1 MARSFSADVVG
12 IDIGTTG
19 ARAVRVDAVGT
30 IVASAS
36 ASYPLLTPEPGWTE
50 QEPEAWWRAAATA
63 VREVVAARDVPVAG
77 VGVTGQMH
85 GSVFLDERGVP
96 LRPALLWNDQRTA
109 RAADQLEHAVGADR
123 LREIT
128 GNPALTGFQ
137 APKIL
142 WFREHEPERF
152 GRLRTIL
159 LPKDFLRYRLSGT
172 LATDASDASGTSL
185 LDLRTRAWSP
195 EILRALDLSAKL
207 LPEVFESPAVVARV
221 SAAAS
226 AETGLAAGTPIVAGA
241 GDNAAAAVGSG
252 IVRAGD
258 ALVSLGTSGVVLAHA
273 AAPLIDGSGALHAFC
288 AAVPGEYHLMGVILS
303 AGGSLRWA
311 RDVLGADASFEA
323 LVTEAATVPA
333 GALGVTFLP
342 YLAGERTP
350 HMDPAARGAWLG
362 LSLAHG
368 RPHLVRAVLEGVAY
382 GLADAV
388 DAMRALGVDPAAF
401 ARTGSGFASELWTTI
416 VASVLERPLRRA
428 ADEGPAY
435 GAALLASVGAGAHAS
450 VAAAVEAFSPSRGET
465 TKPVAADARTYRRG
479 LARYRAAYPA
489 LHALDRTAPGDS
501 HDG

>member
-1 MARSFSADVVG
+1 MIRSFAPDVVG

-19 ARAVRVDAVGT
+19 ARAVRVDAAGA

-36 ASYPLLTPEPGWTE
+36 APYPLLTPEPGWTE
-50 QEPEAWWRAAATA
+50 QEPEAWWQAAAA
-63 VREVVAARDVPVAG
+63 AIRDVVAARDVPIAG
-77 VGVTGQMH
+77 IGVTGQMH
-85 GSVFLDERGVP
+85 GSVFLDGRGAS

-109 RAADQLEHAVGADR
+109 RAAGELERAVGARR
-123 LREIT
+123 LHEIT

-142 WFREHEPERF
+142 WFREREPERF
-152 GRLRTIL
+152 ARLRTVL

-185 LDLRTRAWSP
+185 LDLRTRTWSAD
-195 EILRALDLSAKL
+195 ILRALDLSAEL
-207 LPEVFESPAVVARV
+207 LPAVFESPDVVAHV
-221 SAAAS
+221 SADGA

-252 IVRAGD
+252 IVRPGD
-258 ALVSLGTSGVVLAHA
+258 ALVSLGTSGVALAHVA
-273 AAPLIDGSGALHAFC
+273 EPLVDGSGALHAFC
-288 AAVPGEYHLMGVILS
+288 AAVPGAYHLMGVILS
-303 AGGSLRWA
+303 AGGSLRWT
-311 RDVLGADASFEA
+311 RDALGADMPFDA
-323 LVTEAATVPA
+323 LVAEAATVPA

-350 HMDPAARGAWLG
+350 HMDSQARGAWLG

-388 DAMRALGVDPAAF
+388 DAMRALGVDPPVF

-435 GAALLASVGAGAHAS
+435 GAALLASVGTGAHAS
-450 VAAAVEAFSPSRGET
+450 VEAAVEAFSPPRGET
-465 TKPVAADARTYRRG
+465 TGPVAVDATTYRRG
-479 LARYRAAYPA
+479 LARFRAAYPA
-489 LHALDRTAPGDS
+489 LRALARAAPGES